1 MKLLVD
7 LQGAQSTASGTR
19 GIGRYSRALVEAMAR
34 SAGSHE
40 LLIGLNDA
48 FPDTIQPI
56 RELLSDLVAPE
67 NIICWKSLS
76 RTAAW
81 DPNNRVRNEA
91 SEILR
96 DSFLAAQNPDIVH
109 ISSLFEGFSDDTT
122 TSIGPLVGDQAT
134 AVTLYDLIPLIHKQL
149 YLSDPRLKAWYE
161 GKIQALGQAGLLLA
175 ISESSRQEGIDY
187 LNISPSRVVNISTA
201 ADSRFR
207 RIDVSPNDAIAL
219 RSRYGL
225 ARPFVMYTGGIDHRK
240 NIEGLIT
247 AFAALPSDIRGRYQ
261 LAVICSASPD
271 SMDALKS
278 HARHH
283 GLGKT
288 DFVMTGFVPDDDLVA
303 LYNLCEVFC
312 FPSLHEGFGLP
323 ALEAMQCGAPT
334 IGSNV
339 SSIPEV
345 IGRTD
350 ALFDPR
356 KEQDI
361 TARLNQALTD
371 RDYRQSLVKHG
382 LEQAKKFSWDESA
395 RRAWS
400 AFEDQ
405 YDRIQVGKKTIL
417 STAAQK
423 RQSLAYISPLPPE
436 RTGIADYS
444 AEILPS
450 LSKLYDITLIVNQED
465 CNLPNE
471 IYDLNVRNVE
481 WFKENSSLFDRVVYH
496 FGNSSFHSHMFD
508 LLAQYP
514 GVVVLHDFYLSGIIS
529 HITAYEAGFW
539 DRYLYWSHGY
549 SGLKERYVSGSWL
562 KVVMD
567 WPANGPVLQS
577 AVGVIVHSEFSKNLA
592 KRFYNESLSKNW
604 SVVPHARALP
614 NLLNRQEI
622 RSTLGF
628 KDDDFVVCSFGIMGL
643 NKQNDRLLRAWNNS
657 TLSRNENCYLIF
669 VGQEDQGEYGKRVR
683 EIISDGIEGRVKIT
697 GYASPELYREYLSV
711 ADMAVQL
718 RTSSHGETS
727 GTVCDCMAHG
737 VPTIVNQHGA
747 MNELPDRCVVKISD
761 EYTDEELV
769 AALEG
774 LYFDESKRGVLSKKS
789 SEYVRNEL
797 SPKVITK
804 EYHLAIEKLYEQS
817 KVKTVQHAINALA
830 EIDSSSEGEEYW
842 YNLAKIISTNTPK
855 PLLQKQL
862 FIDISE
868 LVQRDARS
876 GIQRVVKSIL
886 KELMD
891 SPPKGYRIEPV
902 YAHLDGEGYRYARSY
917 TLNLMGCPESFL
929 RDEFV
934 DFRQG
939 DIFLGLDFQPN
950 VTRNQLQKLLEM
962 RRFGVKI
969 HFVVYDLLP
978 ILFEKYFTA
987 GRNTAEL
994 HKSWLMAISECSDSL
1009 VCISRS
1015 VADELSTWMLKNPTS
1030 RNGSLSV
1037 KSFHLG
1043 ADVENGYPSTEMPED
1058 TESILTKIKKRISFL
1073 MVGTIEPRK
1082 GYAQA
1087 LSAFE
1092 NLWQRDYDI
1101 NLVIVGK
1108 KGWMVERLVK
1118 KINTHPEHGKRLF
1131 WLNGISDEYLEK
1143 IYTICDCL
1151 IVASEGEGFGLPLI
1165 EAAQHKLPIIARDI
1179 PVFREVAGEFVFYFD
1194 GLKEAELADAIR
1206 CWLDLK
1212 RQNKYPRSDDMPWL
1226 TWKQSTQ
1233 QLLDI
1238 ILQ

>member
-7 LQGAQSTASGTR
+7 LQGAQSTSSGTR
-19 GIGRYSRALVEAMAR
+19 GIGRYSRALVEAMAQ

-40 LLIGLNDA
+40 LLVGLNDA
-48 FPDTIQPI
+48 FPDTVQPI
-56 RELLSDLVAPE
+56 RGALSNLLAPE
-67 NIICWKSLS
+67 NIICWKSLGK
-76 RTAAW
+76 TAEW
-81 DPNNRVRNEA
+81 DPINLARKNA
-91 SEILR
+91 SDVLR

-109 ISSLFEGFSDDTT
+109 ISSFIEGFGDDAI
-122 TSIGPLVGDQAT
+122 TSIGPLVGEQAT
-134 AVTLYDLIPLIHKQL
+134 AVTLYDLIPLIHNQL
-149 YLSDPRLKAWYE
+149 YLSDPRFKAWYE
-161 GKIQALGQAGLLLA
+161 RKIKTLGQAGLLLA
-175 ISESSRQEGIDY
+175 ISESSRQEAIDF

-207 RIDVSPNDAIAL
+207 RIDILPDEAVAL

-225 ARPFVMYTGGIDHRK
+225 VRPFVMYTGGIDHRK
-240 NIEGLIT
+240 NIEGLIS
-247 AFAALPSDIRGRYQ
+247 AFASLPADVRTRHQ

-271 SMDALKS
+271 SMSALKS
-278 HARHH
+278 HAKRH
-283 GLGKT
+283 GLREN
-288 DFVMTGFVPDDDLVA
+288 DLVMTGFVPDDDLVA

-345 IGRTD
+345 IGRKD

-361 TARLNQALTD
+361 TARLNQALLN
-371 RDYRQSLVKHG
+371 RNYRESLVKHG

-405 YDRIQVGKKTIL
+405 YDRIQAGKKTI
-417 STAAQK
+417 SSVASQN
-423 RQSLAYISPLPPE
+423 RQRLAYISPLPPE

-450 LSKLYDITLIVNQED
+450 LSNLYDITLIVNQEKFD
-465 CNLPNE
+465 LPNE
-471 IYDLNVRNVE
+471 ICDLNVHDVE
-481 WFKENSSLFDRVVYH
+481 WFKENSILFDRVIYH
-496 FGNSSFHSHMFD
+496 FGNSQFHNHMFD
-508 LLAQYP
+508 LVTQYP
-514 GVVVLHDFYLSGIIS
+514 GVVVLHDFYLSGIVS
-529 HITAYEAGFW
+529 HIAAYEAGFW
-539 DRYLYWSHGY
+539 DRYLYSSHGY
-549 SGLKERYVSGSWL
+549 SALKERYIPGSWL

-592 KRFYNESLSKNW
+592 KHFYDESLSKNW

-614 NLLNRQEI
+614 NLLNRREI

-628 KDDDFVVCSFGIMGL
+628 QDDDFVVCSFGIMGP
-643 NKQNDRLLRAWNNS
+643 NKQNDRLLRAWIKS
-657 TLSRNENCYLIF
+657 SLSKNKKCYLIF
-669 VGQEDQGEYGKRVR
+669 VGQEDQGEYGRGIKKLISA
-683 EIISDGIEGRVKIT
+683 EIKGRIKIT
-697 GYASPELYREYLSV
+697 GYAPPELYREYLNA

-718 RTSSHGETS
+718 RTSSRGETS
-727 GTVCDCMAHG
+727 GTVFDCMAYG

-747 MNELPDRCVVKISD
+747 MNELPDKCVVKLSD
-761 EYTDEELV
+761 EYTDAELV

-774 LYFDESKRGVLSKKS
+774 LYFDESKRDVLSKTS
-789 SEYVRNEL
+789 CEYVRNEL
-797 SPKVITK
+797 SPEVIAR
-804 EYHLAIEKLYEQS
+804 EYHLAIEELYGQS
-817 KVKTVQHAINALA
+817 NEKFVQHAINALG
-830 EIDSSSEGEEYW
+830 EIDAPSEGEGYW
-842 YNLAKIISTNTPK
+842 YNIAKLISSNTPK

-862 FIDISE
+862 FVDISE
-868 LVQRDARS
+868 LFQRDARS
-876 GIQRVVKSIL
+876 GIQRVVKSVL

-891 SPPKGYRIEPV
+891 NPPKGYRIEPV
-902 YAHLDGEGYRYARSY
+902 YALLDGEGYRYARSY
-917 TLNLMGCPESFL
+917 TLNLMGCSEIFL
-929 RDEFV
+929 RDEFIA
-934 DFRQG
+934 FRQG
-939 DIFLGLDFQPN
+939 DIFLGLDLQRDI
-950 VTRNQLQKLLEM
+950 VQNQSKKLLEM

-969 HFVVYDLLP
+969 HFVIYDLLP
-978 ILFEKYFTA
+978 ILFERHFIS
-987 GRNTAEL
+987 GRNAAEL
-994 HKSWLMAISECSDSL
+994 HGNWLRAIGECSDSL
-1009 VCISRS
+1009 VCISKS
-1015 VADELSTWMLKNPTS
+1015 VADELNTWLLENPIS

-1043 ADVENGYPSTEMPED
+1043 SDIQNSYPSIGMPED
-1058 TESILTKIKKRISFL
+1058 GELVLKRMKKRISFL

-1082 GYAQA
+1082 GYAQT

-1092 NLWQRDYDI
+1092 TLWKHDYDI

-1108 KGWMVERLVK
+1108 QGWLVEQLVE
-1118 KINTHPEHGKRLF
+1118 KINAHPELGKRLF

-1179 PVFREVAGEFVFYFD
+1179 PVFREVAGEYGFYFD
-1194 GLKEAELADAIR
+1194 GLKEVELADAIS

-1212 RQNKYPRSDDMPWL
+1212 RQNKHPRSDDMPWL